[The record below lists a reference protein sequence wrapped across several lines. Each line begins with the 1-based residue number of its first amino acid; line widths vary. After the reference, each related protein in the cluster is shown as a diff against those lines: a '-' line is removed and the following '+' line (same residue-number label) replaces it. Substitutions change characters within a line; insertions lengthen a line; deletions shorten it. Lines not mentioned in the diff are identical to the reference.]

1 MGKTERN
8 GVDPQDLIDQYGAD
22 TARLYVMFIGG
33 PEDASVWSDASVE
46 GAHRFLKRLWAF
58 CADRGALIRN
68 APGLDKTGFSQALK
82 DVRFD
87 IHAALKQAGQ
97 DYERMQYNTVVSAA
111 MKMLN
116 AMETVK
122 ADASPVAAAL
132 LREGVGLLLRV
143 LYPVAPHITWTL
155 WNELGLAAAHGD
167 LLDVSFPKIDPA
179 ALARDEIELVV
190 QVNGKL
196 RGSIRVP
203 AAAEKGAIEAAALA
217 DTTVQKFVAGQA
229 VKRVVVVPGKLVNV
243 VV

>member
-1 MGKTERN
+1 
-8 GVDPQDLIDQYGAD
+8 LINQYGAD

-58 CADRGALIRN
+58 CADRGELIRT
-68 APGLDKTGFSQALK
+68 APGLDPTGLSQALK
-82 DVRFD
+82 DARFD
-87 IHAALKQAGQ
+87 VHAALKQAGQ

-111 MKMLN
+111 MKILN
-116 AMETVK
+116 ALETEK
-122 ADASPVAAAL
+122 ADASPIAAAL
-132 LREGVGLLLRV
+132 LREGVGVLLRV
-143 LYPVAPHITWTL
+143 LYPVAPHITWKL
-155 WNELGLAAAHGD
+155 WNELGFAAADGD
-167 LLDVSFPKIDPA
+167 LLDAEFPKVDPA

-196 RGSIRVP
+196 RSNIRVP

-217 DTTVQKFVAGQA
+217 DATVQKFVAGQPI
-229 VKRVVVVPGKLVNV
+229 KRVIVVPGKLVNV